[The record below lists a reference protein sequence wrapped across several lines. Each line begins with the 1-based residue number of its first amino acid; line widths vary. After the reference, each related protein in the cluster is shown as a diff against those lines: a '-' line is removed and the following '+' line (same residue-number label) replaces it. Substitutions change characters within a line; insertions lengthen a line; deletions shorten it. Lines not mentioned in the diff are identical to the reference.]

1 MFMKYAV
8 LQNGLHMAADPAI
21 CAQVIQNCESV
32 FNKYHGFPA
41 ESLIT
46 YNLKGKNS
54 TQEDKR
60 IKFAIY
66 FNSENQ
72 HVELMHKT
80 QFKLYVLQER

>member
-1 MFMKYAV
+1 MFIKCAV
-8 LQNGLHMAADPAI
+8 LQNGLQMTENPAV

-54 TQEDKR
+54 VQEHKR
-60 IKFAIY
+60 IKFVI
-66 FNSENQ
+66 
-72 HVELMHKT
+72 
-80 QFKLYVLQER
+80 